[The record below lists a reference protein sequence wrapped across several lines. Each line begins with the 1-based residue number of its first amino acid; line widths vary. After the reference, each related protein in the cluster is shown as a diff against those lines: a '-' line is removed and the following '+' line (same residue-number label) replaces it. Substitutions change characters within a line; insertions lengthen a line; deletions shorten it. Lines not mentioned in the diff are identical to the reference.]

1 MPKPFDITKLSA
13 AKLHAHI
20 AAANARHTRV
30 LDAVIARGMGSY
42 TGAQMAEF
50 AKGSSLLARTMLAR
64 ELIEARD
71 AYLSALNELDARRRW
86 HGGDK
91 PIKRPA

>member
-30 LDAVIARGMGSY
+30 LDAVIAHGMGSY
-42 TGAQMAEF
+42 TGAQMAEI